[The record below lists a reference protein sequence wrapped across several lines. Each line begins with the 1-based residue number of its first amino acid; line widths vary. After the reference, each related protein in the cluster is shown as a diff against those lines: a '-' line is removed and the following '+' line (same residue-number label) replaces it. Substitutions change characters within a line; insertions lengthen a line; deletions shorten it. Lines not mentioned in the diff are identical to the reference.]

1 MFDWVLNTPMQSDIL
16 LNMYKDNVSSLQSTR
31 CNKALNRIRSSVQWS
46 RVQAS
51 RLASRVQLFRYVRT
65 SYSVKIKL
73 EIQKKPGTEP
83 RKKADRRLA
92 CISNIYW
99 IEKVLG
105 YRDVIEISKFQQIG
119 VDNRKTETNH
129 NDEAPMFDEEREDW
143 EIREKKIRIM
153 SISSRPIL
161 PGSPIFSCANL
172 SSCVSFFSPCLIQ
185 QVGTSR
191 LSF

>member
-1 MFDWVLNTPMQSDIL
+1 MFDWVLNTPMQSDTL

-31 CNKALNRIRSSVQWS
+31 CNEALNRIRSSVQWS
-46 RVQAS
+46 RVQAY
-51 RLASRVQLFRYVRT
+51 RLASRVQVFRYVRT

-73 EIQKKPGTEP
+73 EIQKKPAKER
-83 RKKADRRLA
+83 RKKADRRLT

-119 VDNRKTETNH
+119 LDNRKTETNH
-129 NDEAPMFDEEREDW
+129 NDEAPMFDEERENW

-161 PGSPIFSCANL
+161 PGSRIFLCANL

-185 QVGTSR
+185 QVGTLR

>member
-1 MFDWVLNTPMQSDIL
+1 MFDWVLNTPMQSDTL

-129 NDEAPMFDEEREDW
+129 NDEAPMFDEEKKNW
-143 EIREKKIRIM
+143 EIREKKMRIM

-161 PGSPIFSCANL
+161 PFMSESFIMCQF
-172 SSCVSFFSPCLIQ
+172 FFSMFDST
-185 QVGTSR
+185 GR
-191 LSF
+191 